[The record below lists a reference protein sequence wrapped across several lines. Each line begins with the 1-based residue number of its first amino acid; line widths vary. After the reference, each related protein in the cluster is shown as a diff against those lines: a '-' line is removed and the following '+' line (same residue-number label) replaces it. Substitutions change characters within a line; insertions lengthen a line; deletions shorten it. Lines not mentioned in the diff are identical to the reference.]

1 MFYRHSLS
9 FCAGL
14 LGLFVVNH
22 AFEQTG
28 LSAGAVAWMAERGV
42 ARLRFKGRVTQEFT
56 HLMQRVALV
65 ADLAKAAG
73 VNVETIRFYQRK
85 GLMPEP
91 DRPVGSIRRYGRTD
105 QSRLSFIKSAKRL
118 GFSLDE
124 TAQLLQL
131 DDGASCAQAR
141 THAESKLAEVQ
152 LKLADLHRMEAVL
165 SELIHLCDSG
175 RGKIRC
181 PLIAAME
188 RQSPPLQI

>member
-1 MFYRHSLS
+1 MSLPLPH
-9 FCAGL
+9 AHPGL
-14 LGLFVVNH
+14 TIG
-22 AFEQTG
+22 
-28 LSAGAVAWMAERGV
+28 
-42 ARLRFKGRVTQEFT
+42 
-56 HLMQRVALV
+56 
-65 ADLAKAAG
+65 DLAKAAG

-85 GLMPEP
+85 ELMPEP
-91 DRPVGSIRRYGRTD
+91 ERPQGSIRRYD
-105 QSRLSFIKSAKRL
+105 QNDLSRLHFIKTAKRL

-165 SELIHLCDSG
+165 CSSG
-175 RGKIRC
+175 RGKVRC

>member
-1 MFYRHSLS
+1 M
-9 FCAGL
+9 
-14 LGLFVVNH
+14 
-22 AFEQTG
+22 
-28 LSAGAVAWMAERGV
+28 
-42 ARLRFKGRVTQEFT
+42 T
-56 HLMQRVALV
+56 HTPSQSDDSMTIG
-65 ADLAKAAG
+65 DLAKAAG

-131 DDGASCAQAR
+131 EDGESCTQAR
-141 THAESKLAEVQ
+141 RQAESKLAEVR
-152 LKLADLHRMEAVL
+152 LKLADLQRMEAAL
-165 SELIHLCDSG
+165 SGLILLCGSG
-175 RGKIRC
+175 KGNVRC

-188 RQSPPLQI
+188 GH